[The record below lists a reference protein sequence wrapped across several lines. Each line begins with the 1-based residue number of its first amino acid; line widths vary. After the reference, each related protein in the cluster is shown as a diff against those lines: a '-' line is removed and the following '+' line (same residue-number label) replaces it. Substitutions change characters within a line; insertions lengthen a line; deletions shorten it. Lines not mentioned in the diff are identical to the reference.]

1 MSKTIIT
8 LIGVFLCT
16 SLIQAQNSDQPADT
30 LELGT
35 VLVTASK
42 LPTSLRETTRSAIVI
57 DQKTIEQNVGKD
69 LSQLLNEYSGI
80 TVNGAFSN
88 PGKDKAIYIQGAPLK
103 YTLILVDGQ
112 PVNDP
117 SGNGGIIDLRAIPL
131 ANVERIELVKGS
143 MSTLYGS
150 DAIAGVINII
160 SRKPAKDQVSAN
172 GILSYGSLNS
182 YTASLGVSGS
192 VDKLGY
198 SLNYVRD
205 GSDGISDAEQPDTV
219 STSFDD
225 DSFTRDA
232 FSGKIDIKPLEGFT
246 ITPFLDYSS
255 FEGGYD
261 DGSFDD
267 GDNTYNIDLLNTG
280 ATLNYRKETLKLSV
294 AYSFTRT
301 DRAFESSF
309 GVFEGKGRLHN
320 IDVFASEKL
329 FPNIHFLLGLNVQN
343 LGLDNGNDGVENPSA
358 DITSP
363 YANLMI
369 RDWKNLN
376 IDAGLR
382 INRHSEYGTNLTY
395 SLGAN
400 YSVTNELQ
408 LTSSLSTGFRAPT
421 LNELYGPFG
430 GNTELEPE
438 RSLSFDAG
446 INATLLEN
454 RFRLSSLFFSRKIE
468 DLIVST
474 PAFLLINSGDEVT
487 RGIEINT
494 QLILNHAFRFTGYY
508 NYTYFDETAYRRPD
522 HTFGIGTTFTP
533 INEWTITLQNDYIGG
548 RKDIRFNPDFT
559 TSDVVLE
566 AYLITNL
573 YAEYRIQDSSIALFT
588 DIKNLFNVDY
598 TEVYGFS
605 TLGFNAK
612 AGVRFQL

>member
-1 MSKTIIT
+1 MSKTILT

-35 VLVTASK
+35 ILVTASK
-42 LPTSLRETTRSAIVI
+42 VPTSLRETTRSAIVI

-131 ANVERIELVKGS
+131 ANIERIELVKGS

-172 GILSYGSLNS
+172 GLLSYGSLNS

-225 DSFTRDA
+225 DSFVRDA
-232 FSGKIDIKPLEGFT
+232 FSSKIDIKPFEGFT

-280 ATLNYRKETLKLSV
+280 ATFKYQKETLKLNA
-294 AYSFTRT
+294 AYNFTRT

-320 IDVFASEKL
+320 MDVFASEKL
-329 FPNIHFLLGLNVQN
+329 LPHISFLLGLNVQS

-369 RDWKNLN
+369 RGWKNLN

-382 INRHSEYGTNLTY
+382 LNRHSEYGTNLTY
-395 SLGAN
+395 SFGAN
-400 YSVTNELQ
+400 YSLTNELQ

-454 RFRLSSLFFSRKIE
+454 RFRLSVLFFSRKIE

-487 RGIEINT
+487 SGIEINT
-494 QLILNHAFRFTGYY
+494 QLILNHAFRFNGYY
-508 NYTYFDETAYRRPD
+508 NYTYFDEIAYRRPD

-533 INEWTITLQNDYIGG
+533 TNEWTITLQNDYIGG
-548 RKDIRFNPDFT
+548 RKDLRFNPDFT
-559 TSDVVLE
+559 TSDVALE

-605 TLGFNAK
+605 ALGFNAK
-612 AGVRFQL
+612 AGVRFKL